1 MVRSTCEKR
10 LGVLLLAVLTVAL
23 GGCGA
28 LTERLG
34 APMNTALLE
43 RTDGA
48 PLAESSTPASIAAAP
63 AAPHAE
69 VLSDVRL
76 AASRPDE
83 VVTDAPSAQFIPVAF
98 DPMPSGSA
106 SHLMVAQA

>member
-28 LTERLG
+28 LTQKLG

-43 RTDGA
+43 RTDCA
-48 PLAESSTPASIAAAP
+48 L
-63 AAPHAE
+63 
-69 VLSDVRL
+69 R
-76 AASRPDE
+76 
-83 VVTDAPSAQFIPVAF
+83 F
-98 DPMPSGSA
+98 
-106 SHLMVAQA
+106 